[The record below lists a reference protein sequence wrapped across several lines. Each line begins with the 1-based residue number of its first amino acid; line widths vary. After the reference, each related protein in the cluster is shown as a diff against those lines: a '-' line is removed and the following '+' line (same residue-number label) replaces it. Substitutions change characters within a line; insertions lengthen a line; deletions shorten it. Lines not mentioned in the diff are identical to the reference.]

1 MNFESRQSS
10 EQLQDEKLEKLYKRH
25 VKGSL
30 VRSGASIAMWTVT
43 LMAFFA
49 GAIKGHYLIG
59 ISISVLYLILINPPT
74 LIGLKYITSRR
85 LYEYFSLFINQL
97 EVFGYTSIIY
107 FCGGIEASYGA
118 LLYAAL
124 IAYVGV
130 VAPRKHS
137 FIVASLC
144 VVTYNLMVGLV
155 YLGYIPQIKLI
166 PGDNLPL
173 LTQLWI
179 LSGVTGLLYVVAYIS
194 ATTANILKMHKDK
207 LNKQNIELVR
217 ANDRLGWEIDER
229 KQAEDALRDGEEK
242 YRNLFNNAQVG
253 MYRTRISDGK
263 FVEANDAFGR
273 MFGYEDRADILE
285 AEYITAD
292 NYVDPGTRET
302 LLAILR
308 EHGEFINFEA
318 RLYRKDRSVA
328 WFRYSGRIYPDK
340 GYIEGVA
347 ADITEEKRLKE
358 QLLQA
363 QKMEAI
369 GTLAGGI
376 AHNFNNLLM
385 SIVGNASILL
395 MDIDS
400 EHPHYE
406 NLKNIEKQVKNGS
419 KLTAQLIGFA
429 RGGKYEVRPISL
441 NQLVQEVSNTFGITR
456 KEIVINQELDDKLYG
471 IKADQGQLEQTLLNL
486 YVNAVDAMTEGGNL
500 FLKTQNVTHK
510 DMTGKPYDPKPGNYT
525 LLTIRDDGAGMDKE
539 TMDRIFEPFFTTKGL
554 AEGTG
559 LGLASAY
566 GIIKGHG
573 GYIDVDSEK
582 GHGTTFSI
590 YLPSLEEVVK
600 NKKGLPGEIAKGKE
614 SVLLVDD
621 EEMVLDIGEQVLEKL
636 GYEVL
641 SATSGIEALK
651 LYEKNQDKIDMVL
664 LDMVMPGMGGGETYD
679 RMREINSHIKVLLA
693 SGYSIDGKAKEI
705 LERGCDGFIQKP
717 FSIEELSNKIRE
729 ILDKG

>member
-30 VRSGASIAMWTVT
+30 VRSGASIAMWTVA

-49 GAIKGHYLIG
+49 GAIKSHYLIG
-59 ISISVLYLILINPPT
+59 ISASVLYLILINPPS

-97 EVFGYTSIIY
+97 EIFGYTSIIY
-107 FCGGIEASYGA
+107 FCGGIEASYLA

-130 VAPRKHS
+130 VAPRKHP

-155 YLGYIPQIKLI
+155 YLGYIPPIKLI
-166 PGDNLPL
+166 PGDKLPL

-179 LSGVTGLLYVVAYIS
+179 LSVVTGLLYVVAYIS
-194 ATTANILKMHKDK
+194 ATTANMLKMHKDK

-217 ANDRLGWEIDER
+217 ANDRLGREIDER
-229 KQAEDALRDGEEK
+229 KQAEEALRESEEK

-263 FVEANDAFGR
+263 FIEANDALAR

-292 NYVDPGTRET
+292 NYVEPGMRDT
-302 LLAILR
+302 LLAILS
-308 EHGEFINFEA
+308 EHGEFRNFEA
-318 RLYRKDRSVA
+318 RLYRKDRSAA
-328 WFRYSGRIYPDK
+328 WFRYSGRIYPEK
-340 GYIEGVA
+340 ECIEGVA
-347 ADITEEKRLKE
+347 ANITEEKRLKK

-376 AHNFNNLLM
+376 AHNFNNLLTG
-385 SIVGNASILL
+385 IVGNASLLL

-400 EHPHYE
+400 EHPHYK
-406 NLKNIEKQVKNGS
+406 NLRNIEKQVQNGS

-429 RGGKYEVRPISL
+429 REGKYEVRPISL
-441 NQLVQEVSNTFGITR
+441 NQLVQETSNTFGITR
-456 KEIVINQELDDKLYG
+456 KEIVIHQELDDKLYG
-471 IKADQGQLEQTLLNL
+471 IKADRGQLEQTLLNL
-486 YVNAVDAMTEGGNL
+486 CVNAADAMPGGGNL
-500 FLKTQNVTHK
+500 FLTTKNVTHK
-510 DMTGKPYDPKPGNYT
+510 DMVGKPFDPKPGNYT
-525 LLTIRDDGAGMDKE
+525 RLTIRDDGAGMDKE
-539 TMDRIFEPFFTTKGL
+539 IMERIFEPFYTTKGL

-566 GIIKGHG
+566 GIIKAHG

-590 YLPSLEEVVK
+590 YLPSLEKAVK
-600 NKKGLPGEIAKGKE
+600 DKKELSGEIVKGKE
-614 SVLLVDD
+614 SILLVDD
-621 EEMVLDIGEQVLEKL
+621 EEVVLDIGEQILDKL

-641 SATSGIEALK
+641 SAMSGIEALE

-664 LDMVMPGMGGGETYD
+664 LDMVMPGMGGGEAYD
-679 RMREINSHIKVLLA
+679 KMREINSHIKVLLT

-729 ILDKG
+729 ILDYK

>member
-1 MNFESRQSS
+1 MNIESRQPL
-10 EQLQDEKLEKLYKRH
+10 EQLHDEKLEKLYKRH
-25 VKGSL
+25 LKGAL
-30 VRSGASIAMWTVT
+30 VRSGASMAMWTVA

-49 GAIKGHYLIG
+49 GAINEHSLIG
-59 ISISVLYLILINPPT
+59 ISASVLYLILINPPA

-107 FCGGIEASYGA
+107 FCGGIEASHLV

-130 VAPRKHS
+130 VAPRKHP

-155 YLGYIPQIKLI
+155 HLGYIPQIHLI
-166 PGDNLPL
+166 PGGHIPP

-179 LSGVTGLLYVVAYIS
+179 LPAVTGLLYVVAYIS
-194 ATTANILKMHKDK
+194 ATTANMLKMHKDK
-207 LNKQNIELVR
+207 LYKQNIELVR
-217 ANDRLGWEIDER
+217 ANDRLGREIDER
-229 KQAEDALRDGEEK
+229 KQAEEALQEGEEK
-242 YRNLFNNAQVG
+242 YRNLFNNAHVG
-253 MYRTRISDGK
+253 MYRSRISDGK
-263 FVEANDAFGR
+263 FVEANDAFAR
-273 MFGYEDRADILE
+273 MFGYEDRTDILE
-285 AEYITAD
+285 AEYVTAD
-292 NYVDPGTRET
+292 NYVDPDTRET
-302 LLAILR
+302 LLAIIR
-308 EHGEFINFEA
+308 EHGEFRNFEA

-328 WFRYSGRIYPDK
+328 WFRYSGRIYPEK

-376 AHNFNNLLM
+376 AHNFNNLLTG
-385 SIVGNASILL
+385 ILGNASLLL

-400 EHPHYE
+400 EHPYYE
-406 NLKNIEKQVKNGS
+406 KLKNIEKQVQNGS

-429 RGGKYEVRPISL
+429 REGKYEVKSINL
-441 NQLVQEVSNTFGITR
+441 NQVVQETSKAFGLTR
-456 KEIVINQELDDKLYG
+456 KEVVIHQELDDKLYG
-471 IKADQGQLEQTLLNL
+471 IKADQEQLEQTLLNL
-486 YVNAVDAMTEGGNL
+486 YVNAVDAMTEGGNF

-510 DMTGKPYDPKPGNYT
+510 DMTGKPYDPKPGNYI

-539 TMDRIFEPFFTTKGL
+539 TMERIFEPFFTTKGL

-566 GIIKGHG
+566 GIIKAHG
-573 GYIDVDSEK
+573 GYIHVNSEK

-590 YLPSLEEVVK
+590 YLPSLEEAVK
-600 NKKGLPGEIAKGKE
+600 DKKGLSGEIVKGKE

-621 EEMVLDIGEQVLEKL
+621 EEMVLDIGEQMLAKL

-664 LDMVMPGMGGGETYD
+664 LDMVMPGMGGGKTYD
-679 RMREINSHIKVLLA
+679 KMREINSHIKVLLA
-693 SGYSIDGKAKEI
+693 SGYSVDGQATEI

-717 FSIEELSNKIRE
+717 FNMKDLSQKIRE
-729 ILDKG
+729 ILES

>member
-1 MNFESRQSS
+1 M
-10 EQLQDEKLEKLYKRH
+10 EKLYKRH

-30 VRSGASIAMWTVT
+30 VRSGASIAMWTVA

-49 GAIKGHYLIG
+49 GAIKSHYLIG
-59 ISISVLYLILINPPT
+59 ISASVLYLILINPPS

-97 EVFGYTSIIY
+97 EIFGYTSIIY
-107 FCGGIEASYGA
+107 FCGGIEASYLA

-130 VAPRKHS
+130 VAPRKHP

-155 YLGYIPQIKLI
+155 YLGYIPPIKLI
-166 PGDNLPL
+166 PGDKLPL

-179 LSGVTGLLYVVAYIS
+179 LSVVTGLLYVVAYIS
-194 ATTANILKMHKDK
+194 ATTANMLKMHKDK

-217 ANDRLGWEIDER
+217 ANDRLGREIDER
-229 KQAEDALRDGEEK
+229 KQAEEALRESEEK

-263 FVEANDAFGR
+263 FIEANDALAR

-292 NYVDPGTRET
+292 NYVEPGMRDT
-302 LLAILR
+302 LLAILS
-308 EHGEFINFEA
+308 EHGEFRNFEA
-318 RLYRKDRSVA
+318 RLYRKDRSAA
-328 WFRYSGRIYPDK
+328 WFRYSGRIYPEK
-340 GYIEGVA
+340 ECIEGVA
-347 ADITEEKRLKE
+347 ANITEEKRLKK

-376 AHNFNNLLM
+376 AHNFNNLLTG
-385 SIVGNASILL
+385 IVGNASLLL

-400 EHPHYE
+400 EHPHYK
-406 NLKNIEKQVKNGS
+406 NLRNIEKQVQNGS

-429 RGGKYEVRPISL
+429 REGKYEVRPISL
-441 NQLVQEVSNTFGITR
+441 NQLVQETSNTFGITR
-456 KEIVINQELDDKLYG
+456 KEIVIHQELDDKLYG
-471 IKADQGQLEQTLLNL
+471 IKADRGQLEQTLLNL
-486 YVNAVDAMTEGGNL
+486 CVNAADAMPGGGNL
-500 FLKTQNVTHK
+500 FLTTKNVTHK
-510 DMTGKPYDPKPGNYT
+510 DMVGKPFDPKPGNYT
-525 LLTIRDDGAGMDKE
+525 RLTIRDDGAGMDKE
-539 TMDRIFEPFFTTKGL
+539 IMERIFEPFYTTKGL

-566 GIIKGHG
+566 GIIKAHG

-590 YLPSLEEVVK
+590 YLPSLEKAVK
-600 NKKGLPGEIAKGKE
+600 DKKELSGEIVKGKE
-614 SVLLVDD
+614 SILLVDD
-621 EEMVLDIGEQVLEKL
+621 EEVVLDIGEQILDKL

-641 SATSGIEALK
+641 SAMSGIEALE

-664 LDMVMPGMGGGETYD
+664 LDMVMPGMGGGEAYD
-679 RMREINSHIKVLLA
+679 KMREINSHIKVLLT

-729 ILDKG
+729 ILDYK